1 MAPTIE
7 QIMDG
12 IETRLATITGL
23 RVSDVSPGQISPP
36 CAIVGVPSVTDY
48 HATFGSAR
56 MKLDDLT
63 VTVLVSAAAPDRVS
77 QKKLAGY
84 ANPTGDTSVK
94 AAIEADKTLGGVV
107 DDCIV
112 TSFRPLGL
120 EEVGALGY
128 YGGIFQ
134 LRAIAIGA

>member
-12 IETRLATITGL
+12 IETRLATIPNL
-23 RVSDVSPGQISPP
+23 RTRNVSPDQIVPP
-36 CAIVGVPSVTDY
+36 CAWVGVPPIPSY
-48 HATFGSAR
+48 HATFGSGR
-56 MKLDDLT
+56 MTLAPT
-63 VTVLVSAAAPDRVS
+63 VIVAVSASLDRVG
-77 QKKLAGY
+77 QMRLAGY
-84 ANPTGDTSVK
+84 ANPTGATSIK

-112 TSFRPLGL
+112 VSFQPTGL
-120 EEVGALGY
+120 DEVGGIGY

-134 LRAIAIGA
+134 LQAIAIGA